1 MRNTTQEPRRPLSN
15 TMFTTFFYRL
25 APYLICLLQPTPALT
40 TTPHRPVRPAHPARI
55 AHYSDDEIT
64 RLVQSPPEPGSLNAE
79 IELTRILI
87 DRVMARMSGAQV
99 EQFESLV
106 RLNLDATGRLATLLK
121 TNRQLSGEST
131 DKLAHYIA
139 GALDEIGQQLGLKL

>member
-1 MRNTTQEPRRPLSN
+1 MSTSTNTSTHHN
-15 TMFTTFFYRL
+15 A
-25 APYLICLLQPTPALT
+25 APPGKASTPGPYST
-40 TTPHRPVRPAHPARI
+40 
-55 AHYSDDEIT
+55 HYSDDEIT

>member
-1 MRNTTQEPRRPLSN
+1 
-15 TMFTTFFYRL
+15 
-25 APYLICLLQPTPALT
+25 
-40 TTPHRPVRPAHPARI
+40 
-55 AHYSDDEIT
+55 
-64 RLVQSPPEPGSLNAE
+64 
-79 IELTRILI
+79 
-87 DRVMARMSGAQV
+87 MARMSGAQV